1 MISITKTHMS
11 NQITIVGLSSNLE
24 ESIRVYP
31 DQVREINPSPSNN
44 GKVRVCRV
52 RQKENHNRGNK
63 KQLILWG
70 KSKHVVVD
78 VIIIYGGK
86 HKFVI
91 CQTCFESKYN
101 DHINTV
107 SAYIL

>member
-1 MISITKTHMS
+1 MISLIKTHMS

-31 DQVREINPSPSNN
+31 DQVREINPSPPNN
-44 GKVRVCRV
+44 GKARVCRV
-52 RQKENHNRGNK
+52 RQKEKLAR
-63 KQLILWG
+63 WG

-91 CQTCFESKYN
+91 CQTCFENKYN

-107 SAYIL
+107 SAYIFWV